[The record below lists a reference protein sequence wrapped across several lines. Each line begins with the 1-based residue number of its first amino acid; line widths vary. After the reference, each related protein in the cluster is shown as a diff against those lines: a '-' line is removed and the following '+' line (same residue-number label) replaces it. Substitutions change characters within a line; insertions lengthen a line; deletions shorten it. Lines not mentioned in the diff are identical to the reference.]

1 MNQEYYICRYLISM
15 SAVNKYYF
23 FFFFLIF
30 SGSISYGQK
39 ASERLKKEQQ
49 ELVRKIATTKS
60 LAQQS
65 KEQTEVSY
73 EQYKLMDNELRF
85 REQLLNNIDNQI
97 RSSELKIKQKNQR
110 ISNLENEIDQL
121 KKQYK
126 NLLIYA
132 YKKRNKYGD
141 LMYIFS
147 ASSVEEALKRK
158 LYLEKLSEIQQKQLR
173 LIRQNMTELDEE
185 IAALELEKKEK
196 LKLADQKRVERA
208 EIAKVRKEKERVY
221 QEFKAR
227 EQELMAELKQ
237 QEIRNNELQ
246 QLIQQAI
253 QKEIA
258 EEQRKLAEERR
269 KREEKLRKEREAQGT
284 MAPDKEDTPAPFLT
298 TKEVELAGANFA
310 ANRGRL
316 PWPVEKG
323 AISIDFGKQ
332 PHPTL
337 QDVYT
342 QNNGVDISTPKNA
355 VIRAVFDGEVTT
367 VMNIPGAGKVVII
380 KHGNF
385 RSVYS
390 NIQEAYVTKGTVVST
405 KTPIGF
411 LLPSKDGSLSIAHFE
426 IHEVK
431 DGIPRPINPNLW
443 IVK

>member
-1 MNQEYYICRYLISM
+1 M
-15 SAVNKYYF
+15 SVVNKYGFLLVFLF
-23 FFFFLIF
+23 FIGNFA
-30 SGSISYGQK
+30 SAQK
-39 ASERLKKEQQ
+39 ASERLKREQL
-49 ELVRKIATTKS
+49 ELERKIATTKS
-60 LAQQS
+60 LAAKS
-65 KEQTEVSY
+65 KEQTDVSY
-73 EQYKLMDNELRF
+73 EQFRLIDNELRY

-110 ISNLENEIDQL
+110 ISNLEEEIGSL
-121 KKQYK
+121 KTQYS
-126 NLLIYA
+126 NLLLYA

-147 ASSVEEALKRK
+147 ASSVEEAIKRK

-185 IAALELEKKEK
+185 IASLENEKKEK
-196 LKLADQKRVERA
+196 LKLADQKRAERV
-208 EIAKVRKEKERVY
+208 EIAKVRKEKERIY
-221 QEFKAR
+221 REFKMR
-227 EQELMAELKQ
+227 ETEVLAELKQ
-237 QEIRNNELQ
+237 QEMRNNELQ
-246 QLIQQAI
+246 RLIQEAI
-253 QKEIA
+253 QREIA

-269 KREEKLRKEREAQGT
+269 LAEEKRRRELEAQGT
-284 MAPDKEDTPAPFLT
+284 MAPQKEDLPAPFIT

-323 AISIDFGKQ
+323 TVSVDFGKQ

-342 QNNGVDISTPKNA
+342 QNNGIDISTPKNA
-355 VIRAVFDGEVTT
+355 VVRAVFDGEVTT
-367 VMNIPGAGKVVII
+367 VMSIPGAGKVVIV

-405 KTPIGF
+405 KTPIGS
-411 LLPSKDGSLSIAHFE
+411 LLPSKEGNLSIAHFE

-443 IVK
+443 IAR